1 MVELNTDRRLMTKP
15 SGSNEFVDRLRSGD
29 MEAFEALYV
38 EYRPRLAKFVSNLVA
53 QPETVEEVI
62 NDTMVAIWKGV
73 DRFQGSS
80 KLSTWIFSIAYRIA
94 IRARGRQDLPVSD
107 DKLIYEESQLDNPDV
122 EVERRKLQDLLRN
135 AFEQLSPEHRSV
147 VDLTYF
153 HEMHYREIAVIMD
166 CPVDTVKTR
175 MFHARKK
182 LKGLLG
188 GSLPDWL

>member
-1 MVELNTDRRLMTKP
+1 MTKP

>member
-29 MEAFEALYV
+29 MEAFEALYI
-38 EYRPRLAKFVSNLVA
+38 EYRPRLGKFVSNIVA

-94 IRARGRQDLPVSD
+94 SRARSRQDLPISD
-107 DKLIYEESQLDNPDV
+107 DKLLYEESQLDNPDV
-122 EVERRKLQDLLRN
+122 EVERSKLQELLRG

-147 VDLTYF
+147 VDLTYY

>member
-1 MVELNTDRRLMTKP
+1 MMKP
-15 SGSNEFVDRLRSGD
+15 SVNSDIFIDRLRAGD
-29 MEAFEALYV
+29 MESFEALYG
-38 EYRPRLAKFVSNLVA
+38 EYRPRLTKFISNIVA

-62 NDTMVAIWKGV
+62 NDTMVAIWKGI
-73 DRFQGSS
+73 DKFQGNS

-94 IRARGRQDLPVSD
+94 IRARSRQDLPVSD
-107 DKLIYEESQLDNPDV
+107 DKLLYEETQLENPDV
-122 EVERRKLQDLLRN
+122 AAERNKLRALLQN
-135 AFEQLSPEHRSV
+135 AFAQLSPEHRSV

-153 HEMHYREIAVIMD
+153 HEMHYREIAEIMD